1 MGAKLQKKRKPEMT
15 DKQAAF
21 VREYLVDCNAKQAAI
36 RAGFSPRTAAQRGDY
51 LLHHDPRVSAAIQQ
65 AKAAR
70 AEKVGRTA
78 EDVLRDI
85 IAVTVQAREKG
96 DLKTALKGL
105 ELQGRHLG
113 MFTDKVESRSVME
126 IIDKTQRDAAVRAAL
141 LEQQA

>member
-21 VREYLVDCNAKQAAI
+21 VCEYLVDCNAKQAAI
-36 RAGFSPRTAAQRGDY
+36 RAGYSPHTAGQRGFD
-51 LLHHDPRVSAAIQQ
+51 LLRDPRVSAAIQQ

-113 MFTDKVESRSVME
+113 MFLDKVESRSVME
-126 IIDKTQRDAAVRAAL
+126 VIDKTQRDAAVRAAL